1 MLCLIYCRAPCVSFH
16 TSRCTRKE
24 DSVNLEESADLE
36 DKVYPF
42 YPNKYNKYEALVIHG
57 SGVWKYTYIVVTVS
71 LAAFMIYF
79 FALREEN
86 DLDEALN
93 RSLFDAMPQFEETV
107 LVDKIKLFKIRG
119 EDTSDLEN
127 RLKQIQDE
135 K

>member
-1 MLCLIYCRAPCVSFH
+1 M
-16 TSRCTRKE
+16 
-24 DSVNLEESADLE
+24 
-36 DKVYPF
+36 
-42 YPNKYNKYEALVIHG
+42 VIHG